1 MDLGLK
7 GKKALVTGG
16 TRGIGRAIA
25 DTLAAEG
32 ADVAICARNAK
43 QIDDAVASLKSKGVN
58 AFGGVVDIADG
69 AALKTW
75 IREAAG
81 ALGGIDI
88 LIVNASALSN
98 GNSEEAWKAAFEVDL
113 LGVVRAFEAAQPF
126 LEQAAKKS
134 GDASLTVI
142 SSAGAAETK
151 YANSYGAMKA
161 TQIHLV
167 KGLAYE
173 NAAKHVRVN
182 AVSPG
187 TVYFEGG
194 IWHQIKTHNREMY
207 EAFLATNPT
216 GRMASP
222 QEVANTTVFVA
233 SPAASFTT
241 GSNLLVDGG
250 MTVRV
255 NF

>member
-1 MDLGLK
+1 MDLKLK

-25 DTLAAEG
+25 DTLADEG
-32 ADVAICARNAK
+32 VDVAICARNEK
-43 QIDDAVASLKSKGVN
+43 EIEEAVAALKKKGVN
-58 AFGGVVDIADG
+58 ALGAAVDIADG
-69 AALKTW
+69 GRLQAW
-75 IREAAG
+75 IEEAG
-81 ALGGIDI
+81 KALGGIDI

-98 GNSEEAWKAAFEVDL
+98 GNTQEAWRAAFEIDI
-113 LGVVRAFEAAQPF
+113 LGFVHAFDAARPF
-126 LEQAAKKS
+126 LEDAARRT
-134 GDASLTVI
+134 GDASAIII

-151 YANSYGAMKA
+151 YANSYGAAKA
-161 TQIHLV
+161 AQIHLV

-173 NAAKHVRVN
+173 NAARRVRVN

-194 IWHQIKTHNREMY
+194 IWHRIKTHNPAMY
-207 EAFLATNPT
+207 EEFLRTNPT
-216 GRMASP
+216 GRMASV
-222 QEVANTTVFVA
+222 QEIANTVVFVA

-241 GSNLLVDGG
+241 GANMLVDGA